1 VIYVYYIYEQAFQ
14 YFKLGKASAAVVLFF
29 IGIVALTFAQWLAFR
44 RRVHYTS

>member
-1 VIYVYYIYEQAFQ
+1 
-14 YFKLGKASAAVVLFF
+14 VVLFF